1 LRPTACAPGQAAC
14 WWSDVAT
21 ASVFRK
27 NGKYY
32 ARWKDAAGRWRRQA
46 TSCQTK
52 RDAQRDADDLERK
65 AERQRKGLEPL
76 AEDAPRMTFAE
87 LFEWWWKEYGSRLRG
102 DNEAFA
108 RKRLLLLLGGL
119 AVAEVTAA
127 KIEGA
132 LQGLSDELSPKS
144 LNGLRG
150 NVHTIF
156 ARAIERGLWQGQNPA
171 KAVKRRKVPR
181 KVFDTLRADEVPAL
195 LAALTP
201 QWRPLFACAVYTGM
215 RKGELLGLRKSDV
228 DLVEGTITVRRSY
241 DHDTTKGGHA
251 DVLPIAQ
258 ALQPL
263 LEEAIEASN
272 SEFVFPASDGSMRT
286 DETDLQQVL
295 RRAMGRAGL
304 VRGYLHV
311 CRRKGC
317 GHEEQAEDSE
327 LRPCPSC
334 KMKLWPKALPRPLRF
349 HDLRGTTAT
358 LLARAGVP
366 LVVAQ
371 RMLRHADP
379 RLTANVYTRVDL
391 ADLRAG
397 VARLPPLV
405 PTVSPRPDFP
415 KTGQD
420 DPIGN
425 PKQIAGLDWSGRQDL
440 NLRPPGPELLRRRS
454 PLVRRLVTASQALE
468 IRKGDRHAKLLN
480 PRLATTCEARF
491 VAPVSPATAPRL
503 PSCRANRFSRSRKS
517 QPDWAS
523 AAQSPTACA
532 SEVSCRTS
540 ASLTRSASRLPR

>member
-1 LRPTACAPGQAAC
+1 M
-14 WWSDVAT
+14 
-21 ASVFRK
+21 ASVFEK
-27 NGKYY
+27 HGKYY
-32 ARWKDAAGRWRRQA
+32 ARWKDAAGRWRKQA
-46 TSCQTK
+46 TACRTK

-65 AERQRKGLEPL
+65 SERQRKGLEPM
-76 AEDAPRMTFAE
+76 AEDAPQMTFAQ
-87 LFEWWWKEYGSRLRG
+87 LFEWWWKEYGTRLRG

-108 RKRLLLLLGGL
+108 RKRLLLPLGGL
-119 AVAEVTAA
+119 AMVEVTAA

-132 LQGLSDELSPKS
+132 LQALSDDLSPKS

-181 KVFDTLRADEVPAL
+181 KVFDTLKADEVPEL

-201 QWRPLFACAVYTGM
+201 QWRPLFACAVYTGL

-228 DLVEGTITVRRSY
+228 DLEEATLTVRRSY

-251 DVLPIAQ
+251 DVLPVAPQ
-258 ALQPL
+258 LQL
-263 LEEAIEASN
+263 FLEEAIAASRTDL
-272 SEFVFPASDGSMRT
+272 VFPATDGSMRT
-286 DETDLQQVL
+286 GETDLQQVL

-317 GHEEQAEDSE
+317 GHEKQAEDAE
-327 LRPCPSC
+327 LRHCPDC
-334 KMKLWPKALPRPLRF
+334 KMKLWPKALPRPMRF

-405 PTVSPRPDFP
+405 PTVSPRPESLKNKGRSSTDFSSETAALL
-415 KTGQD
+415 K
-420 DPIGN
+420 
-425 PKQIAGLDWSGRQDL
+425 SGRQDS
-440 NLRPPGPELLRRRS
+440 NLRPPGPE
-454 PLVRRLVTASQALE
+454 PGALP
-468 IRKGDRHAKLLN
+468 G
-480 PRLATTCEARF
+480 
-491 VAPVSPATAPRL
+491 
-503 PSCRANRFSRSRKS
+503 
-517 QPDWAS
+517 
-523 AAQSPTACA
+523 
-532 SEVSCRTS
+532 
-540 ASLTRSASRLPR
+540 